1 VKEHT
6 TLTTAIIS
14 AAGQALPFI
23 ATAAL
28 ALIILIATDR
38 YLRKRQSK
46 AATSQSFTRPL
57 VMLGLTLVAIIAIII
72 TLPHD
77 QNSDLRANL
86 LTLLGIT
93 LTAVIGLA
101 STTFIS
107 SAMAG
112 LLIRSLGNFKPG
124 DFIRVNEHFGRVT
137 ERGLFHTELQTEHR
151 DLTTI
156 PNFYLVNNT
165 LTVVHASGTIV
176 SADVSL
182 GYDNHH
188 ATVNAS
194 LINAAERTELT
205 DPFVHITNLGD
216 VTVTYR
222 IAGFLED
229 TKTLISTRSRL
240 RTNILDALHQSD
252 IEVASPAIMIQRPQD
267 PSARAIPTQSA
278 TEPPPD
284 SQQEPDAER
293 VMFDKAD
300 RAELIE
306 TMRRDHT
313 DLLAEAAD
321 LQKQIKELPASDD
334 DEHRRQ
340 LQAQLEATERRAA
353 VLARFIDKHAP
364 NQDNTDR

>member
-1 VKEHT
+1 MIP
-6 TLTTAIIS
+6 TA
-14 AAGQALPFI
+14 GEALPFVI
-23 ATAAL
+23 TAAL
-28 ALIILIATDR
+28 AISALIATDR
-38 YLRKRQSK
+38 YLKHRQK
-46 AATSQSFTRPL
+46 QAAASQSFARPL
-57 VMLGLTLVAIIAIII
+57 IMLGLTLLAIIAIII

-77 QNSDLRANL
+77 PESDLRANL
-86 LTLLGIT
+86 LTLLGIA
-93 LTAVIGLA
+93 LTAVVGLA

-107 SAMAG
+107 NAMAG

-165 LTVVHASGTIV
+165 VTVVHASGTIV

-194 LINAAERTELT
+194 LIRAAERTELA

-222 IAGFLED
+222 LAGFLED
-229 TKTLISTRSRL
+229 TKTLISNRSRL
-240 RTNILDALHQSD
+240 RTNILDTLHEDD

-267 PSARAIPTQSA
+267 PSTRATPRPASTSETRRPNDQP
-278 TEPPPD
+278 EP
-284 SQQEPDAER
+284 EAER

-300 RAELIE
+300 RAELLE
-306 TMRRDHT
+306 TMRHDHA
-313 DLLAEAAD
+313 DLIEQAAD
-321 LQKQIKELPASDD
+321 LRTRIKELPASA
-334 DEHRRQ
+334 DEQQRRP
-340 LQAQLEATERRAA
+340 LQTQLEAAERRAA
-353 VLARFIDKHAP
+353 VLAKFIDSQARGKDDAE
-364 NQDNTDR
+364 R